1 MDHVKSRLSKIN
13 MRTCDVEAIVVTI
26 DLIGHKKLLQLVDDA
41 LIQAIVSPGP
51 IKSAVDFGAPPK
63 CSSSRQ
69 MKCPPCLQITAMS
82 LLGPSL
88 IPRVGSINMQSKY
101 IACLIYARR
110 WLADEG

>member
-1 MDHVKSRLSKIN
+1 MNTV
-13 MRTCDVEAIVVTI
+13 TCNVEAIVVTI
-26 DLIGHKKLLQLVDDA
+26 DLIGHKKLLQLVDDT

-82 LLGPSL
+82 PLK
-88 IPRVGSINMQSKY
+88 SKPHASCWLRKHAEQ
-101 IACLIYARR
+101 IHRLSDICKEMACR
-110 WLADEG
+110 